1 MDIKSVN
8 RNKQVTQSETNLRKK
23 VKNDE
28 ELKETLTSKIT
39 DTFEQTPDITE
50 LKPVMD
56 KLRSGYYDKP
66 EVLSKLA
73 NILDEKFPPEMLNKI
88 E

>member
-8 RNKQVTQSETNLRKK
+8 RNKQVTQSETTVRKK

-28 ELKETLTSKIT
+28 ELKESQTAKMA

-56 KLRSGYYDKP
+56 KLRSGFYDKP
-66 EVLSKLA
+66 EVLAKLA